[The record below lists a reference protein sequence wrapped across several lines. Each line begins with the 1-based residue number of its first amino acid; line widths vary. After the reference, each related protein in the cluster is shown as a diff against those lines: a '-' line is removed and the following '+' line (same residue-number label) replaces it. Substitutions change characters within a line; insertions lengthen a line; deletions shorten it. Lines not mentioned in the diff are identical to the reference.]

1 MNFYVLC
8 FLIILVFNIIKNKKS
23 LHMLQQ
29 NLYNENNRYLKW
41 LKNNTKNVFVSLDFI
56 AMILIILA
64 VTLNKGKIVL
74 LILAMILYVA
84 EALRLISNYNNEK
97 VKKPL
102 VITKRI
108 KRLIITISI
117 LFLIPVLIYV
127 INYDY

>member
-1 MNFYVLC
+1 
-8 FLIILVFNIIKNKKS
+8 
-23 LHMLQQ
+23 MLQQ

-97 VKKPL
+97 VKK
-102 VITKRI
+102 
-108 KRLIITISI
+108 TISYNEKNKKI
-117 LFLIPVLIYV
+117 DYNYQYIIFNTS
-127 INYDY
+127 INICNKL